1 MPKQSKQEKEF
12 QELSDI
18 LNKGGRD
25 FAKLMRMAQMEAA
38 STNKTLRDS
47 QKVVRDKFK
56 TLADSLR
63 LTKKENEF
71 QKAAR
76 DIGKKIL
83 HAEKSKNEYNRKILT
98 LQQRQLKIMGKID
111 DVATDISDQFN
122 MQTSAIKNGVKQ
134 ARLLLNPLV
143 AFAGVVAL
151 SVKRFFELE
160 KLGKGTARESGL
172 LAMNT
177 TEFSDSIAKVQ
188 PDLIAFGASIDDIS
202 KASAAVANNFG
213 VLTTETADIVSESVK
228 IGAAFGVQADTMVN
242 VVSEARLL
250 GATMEDISMFTDEVI
265 GSGVQVNK
273 VFEDLKAVSGDS
285 ALILAGQTDQLMSQV
300 LEARKLGLN
309 LNDIANA
316 QSASS
321 GFQDMFTK
329 GMKASVLFGKSINLI
344 ESTRLRRQGKFVEA
358 REKELEQF
366 TGTRDLAKQALA
378 IENMTLEQK
387 KSFEE
392 ITGRTSADTIKDLNR
407 QLLLQGKLTG
417 DAKRIAES
425 ELKREQLLQRQLN
438 LQDKL
443 SAIFSKLSVKIG
455 EQLLPYI
462 TQFGDY
468 LEGIL
473 DEPGKL
479 NEILDKTVG
488 YLKNAFYILTA
499 IKGISFAS
507 NLAMLFG
514 GMANTGPS
522 GIAKMSGVFGKG
534 TNIGGRFKAGGGRYA
549 AGTFARGA
557 GASALRV
564 LGPAAAAI
572 SVGADV
578 FKLATTKD
586 AKERK
591 KALGGTIGGVLGG
604 AIGAIGG
611 PVGIAIGAGLG
622 QFAGKAIGKYFADKA
637 QDVQDKGKNAINNA
651 FSQIEQM
658 ATNRKLK
665 VFKQIDSLVDSLSG
679 KAVSTVTLDA
689 FFSGLKKVGVSAENA
704 QSALNEVGIKEG
716 VIPAEDAL
724 KKLAD
729 ILKGDGGVNSLLGK
743 YRDNL
748 KGVVDEELSKAGVLQ
763 AKKQDEGINK
773 ALDAAFS
780 ESNLRAIAKNLADAQ
795 GIKKTGTMNFED
807 LLDELED
814 TDLGSKGSADL
825 LMKEMIKSLE
835 TQFYLKGV
843 DSESFLKGTK
853 FSSLEGL
860 VQSMLLG
867 EKTVT
872 SGYGMGGYGMQST
885 KKVAINRLSEG
896 AMGLGLEDDYV
907 VREVTNIKEAIS
919 LMSSDQRAAAVLA
932 GNEAAVE
939 ELKKIKEAIEK
950 GKDIYLDKTKVSN
963 VVEKT
968 IVGKN
973 G

>member
-1 MPKQSKQEKEF
+1 MAEKNNRKQVEN
-12 QELSDI
+12 I
-18 LNKGGRD
+18 LKDLDYTGKKLESVFGLMETAMAATTDAAKASNKIV
-25 FAKLMRMAQMEAA
+25 
-38 STNKTLRDS
+38 N
-47 QKVVRDKFK
+47 DKFK
-56 TLADSLR
+56 TLTKSLKLQKDSNEYYKAANDVAKKLNDNSKK
-63 LTKKENEF
+63 LTKSERE
-71 QKAAR
+71 QLE
-76 DIGKKIL
+76 IHKK
-83 HAEKSKNEYNRKILT
+83 
-98 LQQRQLKIMGKID
+98 QLRIMGKID
-111 DVATDISDQFN
+111 DISSDITEQFG
-122 MQTSAIKNGVKQ
+122 MQTSAIKNGAKQ
-134 ARLLLNPLV
+134 ARLLLNPIIALS
-143 AFAGVVAL
+143 GVLAL

-177 TEFSDSIAKVQ
+177 EEFSDSIAKAQ
-188 PDLIAFGASIDDIS
+188 PDLIAFGASIEDIS
-202 KASAAVANNFG
+202 KASAAVADNFG
-213 VLTTETADIVSESVK
+213 VLTSETADIVSESVK

-358 REKELEQF
+358 REKELIQF

-387 KSFEE
+387 KAFEE
-392 ITGRTSADTIKDLNR
+392 ITGRTAADTIKDLNR

-425 ELKREQLLQRQLN
+425 EMDREQLLQRQLN

-443 SAIFSKLSVKIG
+443 SAIFSKLAIKIG
-455 EQLLPYI
+455 EQLLPSI
-462 TQFGDY
+462 TKFGDF
-468 LEGIL
+468 LEDLL

-488 YLKNAFYILTA
+488 YLKTAFQILVA
-499 IKGISFAS
+499 IKGISFGANIAS
-507 NLAMLFG
+507 LFG
-514 GMANTGPS
+514 GM
-522 GIAKMSGVFGKG
+522 
-534 TNIGGRFKAGGGRYA
+534 GGGGA
-549 AGTFARGA
+549 KTPMFQNLFGGSFKKTASGALDARATRMNAIGSGA
-557 GASALRV
+557 KFLRV

-591 KALGGTIGGVLGG
+591 KALGGTIGGILGG
-604 AIGAIGG
+604 AIGSIGG
-611 PVGIAIGAGLG
+611 PAGIALGAGIG
-622 QFAGKAIGKYFADKA
+622 QFAGKAIGKYFAGKA
-637 QDVQDKGKNAINNA
+637 EDIQDKGKNAINNA

-658 ATNRKLK
+658 ATTRKVQ

-679 KAVSTVTLDA
+679 KEVSAQTLDA

-704 QSALNEVGIKEG
+704 EKAMNEVGIKEG

-724 KKLAD
+724 KRLAD
-729 ILKGDGGVNSLLGK
+729 ILKGDDGVNSLLGK
-743 YRDNL
+743 YKEGL
-748 KGVVDEELSKAGVLQ
+748 QGVVDAELEKAGVLQ
-763 AKKQDEGINK
+763 AEKQDKGINK

-795 GIKKTGTMNFED
+795 GIKDTSTKSFER
-807 LLDELED
+807 LLDDLED
-814 TDLGSKGSADL
+814 TDLGSKGAADA
-825 LMKEMIKSLE
+825 LMNQMIKSLE
-835 TQFYLKGV
+835 TQFYLQGV
-843 DSESFLKGTK
+843 DTEKFLKGTN

-867 EKTVT
+867 TKDVP
-872 SGYGMGGYGMQST
+872 SGYGYGAGMMMSN

-896 AMGLGLEDDYV
+896 ALGLGLEDDYV

-919 LMSSDQRAAAVLA
+919 LMSSDQRAEAVLA

-939 ELKKIKEAIEK
+939 ELKRIREALAA
-950 GKDIYLDKTKVSN
+950 GNDVYLD
-963 VVEKT
+963 
-968 IVGKN
+968 GKKI
-973 G
+973 GTQIAKGQQ